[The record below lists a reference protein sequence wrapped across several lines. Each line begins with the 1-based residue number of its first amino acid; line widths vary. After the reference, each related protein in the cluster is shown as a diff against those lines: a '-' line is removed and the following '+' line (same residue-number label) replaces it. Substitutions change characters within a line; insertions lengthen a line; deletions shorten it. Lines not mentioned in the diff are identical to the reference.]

1 MTVEHFKEKSKESF
15 CAPCAAPAL
24 AAVVGAG
31 GTLALAKSKFSIILC
46 GIGAAVAFL
55 FMFRLIMKTFPTRG
69 PKKK

>member
-15 CAPCAAPAL
+15 CAPC
-24 AAVVGAG
+24 AG